1 MVSLSIAEITNER
14 EEGLT
19 NSSLLPIENILNTL
33 DNDNVSS
40 RDEELVHLNDYYF
53 FSLAFFSSTVILL
66 CFSLS
71 HSSVLTKYLQFLSS
85 EIKWDCTSCFLGVGS
100 TIENYG
106 CQAERIA

>member
-53 FSLAFFSSTVILL
+53 FSLAFFSSTVFFCVIL
-66 CFSLS
+66 
-71 HSSVLTKYLQFLSS
+71 
-85 EIKWDCTSCFLGVGS
+85 
-100 TIENYG
+100 
-106 CQAERIA
+106 